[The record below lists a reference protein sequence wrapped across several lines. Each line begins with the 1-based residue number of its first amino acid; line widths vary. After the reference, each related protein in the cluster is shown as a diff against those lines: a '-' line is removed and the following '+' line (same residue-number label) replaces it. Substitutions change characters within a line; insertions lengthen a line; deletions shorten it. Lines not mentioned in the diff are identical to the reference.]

1 MTKAHPLKV
10 RWAEFSSTTDL
21 KPCQNAA
28 VHGEVLVVDYD
39 ETSCDMIPLHVIRGT
54 IEIRP
59 NDEEPR

>member
-1 MTKAHPLKV
+1 MTYPLKV
-10 RWAEFSSTTDL
+10 RWAEFSGTTDW

-39 ETSCDMIPLHVIRGT
+39 ETRADIIPLHVIRGT

-59 NDEEPR
+59 NENGQPG